1 MASSAGFVTGKFV
14 LREDIFCLPAQL
26 KCEGSGSNKPK
37 YKIHVLPARR
47 SLPASTAAVV
57 MPALTEP
64 RPATT
69 KSHPFVCRGGVRP
82 SDFSALQKLFSE
94 SMPFVEQSL
103 CEASQ
108 SLLFQCFEVFGGV
121 DSGPGTGQL
130 ICLGR
135 LLS

>member
-1 MASSAGFVTGKFV
+1 
-14 LREDIFCLPAQL
+14 
-26 KCEGSGSNKPK
+26 
-37 YKIHVLPARR
+37 
-47 SLPASTAAVV
+47 

-69 KSHPFVCRGGVRP
+69 KSHPFVRRGWCPPKRFQR
-82 SDFSALQKLFSE
+82 STELFSE

-108 SLLFQCFEVFGGV
+108 HLSFRCSEVFGGE
-121 DSGPGTGQL
+121 DSGPSTGQL

-135 LLS
+135 LLPACDVVYGFSW

>member
-1 MASSAGFVTGKFV
+1 
-14 LREDIFCLPAQL
+14 
-26 KCEGSGSNKPK
+26 
-37 YKIHVLPARR
+37 
-47 SLPASTAAVV
+47 VV

-69 KSHPFVCRGGVRP
+69 KSHPFVCRGWCPRER
-82 SDFSALQKLFSE
+82 FQRCTELFSE

-103 CEASQ
+103 CEASP

-121 DSGPGTGQL
+121 DSGPSTGQL